1 MGKRL
6 PILYTMNKK
15 DWRPVLKDHPSNA
28 FTLEEKKIDN
38 KNEVF
43 VETTSEMY
51 HNWKRVLD
59 ELIQIERE
67 MQDIFTSNDYSRVR
81 LTRF

>member
-1 MGKRL
+1 M
-6 PILYTMNKK
+6 
-15 DWRPVLKDHPSNA
+15 LKDHPSNA

-67 MQDIFTSNDYSRVR
+67 MQDIFTSNNYSRVR